1 MIHLS
6 KVTKLNAGKT
16 ALREATMVVPKGSYA
31 ILKVDSEL
39 AGTLLL
45 RLLTGY
51 ERPERGTVRV
61 NEIDVT
67 RLSQERVP
75 FLRRNIGWMEFKPNL
90 AGNRTVLEN
99 LAMPLQIAGFNR
111 KALRERI
118 TDKLE
123 EASLTSVAN
132 VLVQQLDTSDRR
144 LLACARA
151 TIHNPQTILADCPE
165 SQVSESNRELIFSM
179 LETANANGATV
190 LVITDNTIPVRGFT
204 HAMHT
209 NKGSIIQNKSTTGR
223 LIKG

>member
-31 ILKVDSEL
+31 ILEVDSEL
-39 AGTLLL
+39 TGTLLL
-45 RLLTGY
+45 RLLMGY

-67 RLSQERVP
+67 ALARNRIP
-75 FLRRNIGWMEFKPNL
+75 FLRRNIGWLEFKPNL

-204 HAMHT
+204 HAMQT
-209 NKGSIIQNKSTTGR
+209 NEGSIIQNKNTTGR